1 MVDDNDEIIKRP
13 TTSPLPTP
21 LFQAVTL
28 QSTMIPCQVW
38 YPQCFVL
45 FIFLLFVFF
54 FYLLCSCVLFI
65 FVLLPFILSYDF
77 VGKRTSLVILVS

>member
-28 QSTMIPCQVW
+28 QSTMIPCQMW

-45 FIFLLFVFF
+45 FIFLLFLFS
-54 FYLLCSCVLFI
+54 YILSSCVLFI
-65 FVLLPFILSYDF
+65 FVLLPFILSYDLF
-77 VGKRTSLVILVS
+77 VQST